1 MSKKNQKASGGGKKS
16 SLAILLMM
24 LIAVGAC
31 ALAGYTFYEMKNM
44 KAGAKDDAPA
54 KVKNAAPAVPVYVQM
69 DTFTVSLKPEANDS
83 DRVLYIGLTLRVKD
97 AESKSLLEEYMPEVR
112 SRLLIL
118 LAHQTATDISSDEG
132 KTGLTEKIK
141 ETVSKPLA
149 PNHSAVVTDVLFNA
163 FILR

>member
-44 KAGAKDDAPA
+44 KAGAAGDEKTQA
-54 KVKNAAPAVPVYVQM
+54 KNVAPAVPLYVPM
-69 DTFTVSLKPEANDS
+69 DTFTVSLQPTANDS
-83 DRVLYIGLTLRVKD
+83 DRVLYIGLTLKVKD
-97 AESKSLLEEYMPEVR
+97 GETKSVLEEYLPEVR

-118 LAHQTATDISSDEG
+118 LAHQTAADISSEEG
-132 KTGLTEKIK
+132 KTRLIEKIK
-141 ETVSKPLA
+141 ATVSKPLA
-149 PNHSAVVTDVLFNA
+149 PNRSAVVTDVLFNA